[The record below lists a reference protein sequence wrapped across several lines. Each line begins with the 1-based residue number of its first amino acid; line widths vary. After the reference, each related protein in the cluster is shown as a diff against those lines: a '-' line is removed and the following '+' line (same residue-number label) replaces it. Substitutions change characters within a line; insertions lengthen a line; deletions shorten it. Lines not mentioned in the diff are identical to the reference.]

1 MRLRGMLSGHKVEFD
16 PITDWCLLAWDSFKA
31 KEFPYDDARKLA
43 LALGI
48 DLDRELRRLKVVVKK
63 QSSVVLQEPKQR
75 RRPGLAD
82 TEATSYDRLID
93 AAHALMITYRKDGVL
108 EAEGFLRRTGLGE
121 DSRFHA
127 LLQGMVN
134 AIPRTKIKGR
144 FVRPEAE
151 DLDGLGILFPDL
163 EFPEDPPSV
172 LEPIQTS
179 LNLS

>member
-1 MRLRGMLSGHKVEFD
+1 MRLRGMLSGHQMEFD
-16 PITDWCLLAWDSFKA
+16 PITDWYLLAWDSFKA

-43 LALGI
+43 LALGT
-48 DLDRELRRLKVVVKK
+48 DLDRELRRLKIVVKK

-93 AAHALMITYRKDGVL
+93 AAHALMVTYREDGVL
-108 EAEGFLRRTGLGE
+108 GVEGFLRRTGLGE

-172 LEPIQTS
+172 LEPTQTS